1 MLKIIICWLKDKSG
15 KNAVTNEV
23 SQAPIPKKNK
33 INAGDN
39 ISDTRKPT
47 PIKNQIKY
55 ILMIDYLNIY
65 K

>member
-1 MLKIIICWLKDKSG
+1 LVAI
-15 KNAVTNEV
+15 EV
-23 SQAPIPKKNK
+23 IQAPMPKKNK

-39 ISDTRKPT
+39 ISNTKNPT

-55 ILMIDYLNIY
+55 MLMIDYLNII